1 MQKKLG
7 SYMLRFALPVLA
19 LLVSTAH
26 AAVSDRMVAIVNDQV
41 ITQTQLEQRC
51 ALVERELG
59 SQASGLN
66 AAQKKSLCRRSLATL
81 IDQELQRQYA
91 TRAGIIVQPTDLMMA
106 KQNGEKAGIFGPGGW
121 NAYSKGL
128 ETAAKDKLTAELRW
142 QMLVEKVVR
151 PGISLSNAEV
161 DKMIADMARKRHVTE
176 REISQIM
183 VGVDE
188 SDSGEAQAAAQEKI
202 EKIRK
207 KLDEKE
213 NFADLA
219 RAFSDDK
226 SGINGGRM
234 GWFSSGELNPQLE
247 EALDKMEAGTYSS
260 PIRTPLG
267 WHIIRLDNVRSTT
280 PIDVQPVAER
290 QFFLVAAAKP
300 SDTEALKALEKS
312 LKNDVKGL
320 KSSIDVAGF
329 VAEADTLKKYPASAA
344 LGWLPASDL
353 QSGLQP
359 TGQSLK
365 DEQFS
370 SPVEFAGNVG
380 VLYVAGTRTVM
391 PKQLDAYRERV
402 RQHLGESRTELGARR
417 MMRNLR
423 QRAFVDMRY

>member
-1 MQKKLG
+1 
-7 SYMLRFALPVLA
+7 MLRFVMPVLA
-19 LLVSTAH
+19 VLAY
-26 AAVSDRMVAIVNDQV
+26 AIPANAVSDRMVAIVNDQV

-59 SQASGLN
+59 AQAQNLN

-91 TRAGIIVQPTDLMMA
+91 NRAGITVQPTDLMMA
-106 KQNGEKAGIFGPGGW
+106 RQNGEKAGLFGPAGW
-121 NAYSKGL
+121 DAYSKGL
-128 ETAAKDKLTAELRW
+128 ENAAKEKLTAELRW
-142 QMLVEKVVR
+142 QMLIERVVR

-183 VGVDE
+183 VAVDE
-188 SDSGEAQAAAQEKI
+188 SDGPDAQTAGQEKI

-226 SGINGGRM
+226 SGLNGGRM

-247 EALDKMEAGTYSS
+247 EALDKMEAGNFSA

-267 WHIIRLDNVRSTT
+267 WHIIRLDSVRSTT
-280 PIDVQPVAER
+280 PIDVQPVTER

-300 SDTEALKALEKS
+300 SDTTALKDLETE
-312 LKNDVKGL
+312 LKKDTKNL
-320 KSSIDVAGF
+320 NSSIDVAGF
-329 VAEADTLKKYPASAA
+329 VAEAATLKKYPASAA
-344 LGWLPASDL
+344 LGWMQVADL

-359 TGQSLK
+359 AGKSVK
-365 DEQFS
+365 DERFS
-370 SPVEFAGNVG
+370 SPVEFAGNLG
-380 VLYVAGTRTVM
+380 VLYAAGTRTVM
-391 PKQLDAYRERV
+391 PKQLEAYRERV
-402 RQHLGESRTELGARR
+402 RQHLGESRTELAARR